1 MVITES
7 IGSINIYDPVERTI
21 PATNEMIKYFLISLI
36 LIMFLYK
43 IYIEMKHKI
52 LISIE
57 GIIV

>member
-7 IGSINIYDPVERTI
+7 IGSINVYDPVERTI

-36 LIMFLYK
+36 PIMFLYK
-43 IYIEMKHKI
+43 IYIEMEHKI

>member
-7 IGSINIYDPVERTI
+7 IGSINVYDPVERTI

-36 LIMFLYK
+36 LIMSLYK
-43 IYIEMKHKI
+43 IYIEIKHKI